1 MAGGKFDKLAGK
13 VRPGTY
19 INFESTRKDT
29 VGISERG
36 IALIP
41 LIGHTY
47 GPEKE
52 FITITNTAPDGAFT
66 KLGFSI
72 YDDNA
77 KMLLIREAFKL
88 AAKVIVYIPKVGARA
103 AGAGGGLTATAAY
116 GGSRGNALSYTVTAN
131 PVSGFDISVHLDGN
145 LVIGY
150 EAVATSAELIAK
162 NCDYI
167 TFTVDGESPLSAVA
181 GVKLTGGEDAVASN
195 SDITAFLDAMEGVK
209 FNTLA
214 FPVTESTLQAACK
227 TKIKYLRENVGKG
240 VKAVMPGYVSDYEGI
255 INVTNSVVV
264 DGKALTHAEAC
275 AWVAGADAAA
285 KNTQSNTYLAYEGAT
300 AIVDA
305 KTHEQSVA
313 AIQSGEFFFSYSE
326 AGVVVVEYDIN
337 SLTTFKGGKDKTY
350 SKNRVLR
357 VFDTFAES
365 VQLNFPPNKYDNSPV
380 GWEIMEGIGR
390 TILKQFYEAG
400 AIKNVDYDADFT
412 VDRGKSTGDE
422 TYFNIGLEPVDSA
435 EKLYFTIATR

>member
-36 IALIP
+36 IVLIP

-52 FITITNTAPDGAFT
+52 FITITNAAPDGAFA
-66 KLGFSI
+66 KLGYSI
-72 YDDNA
+72 YDDDA
-77 KMLLIREAFKL
+77 QMLLIREAFKL
-88 AAKVIVYIPKVGARA
+88 AAKVIVYVPKVGLKAK
-103 AGAGGGLTATAAY
+103 GTGGGVVGTAAY
-116 GGSRGNALSYTVTAN
+116 GGSRGNSLKYTITAN
-131 PVSGFDISVHLDGN
+131 PVSGFDVSVYLGESLAIS
-145 LVIGY
+145 Y
-150 EAVATSAELIAK
+150 EAVLTTAELVAK
-162 NCDYI
+162 KCEYI
-167 TFTVDGESPLSAVA
+167 TFSADAANPMSAVA
-181 GVKLTGGEDAVASN
+181 GVSLAGGTDVVATN
-195 SDITAFLDAMEGVK
+195 SDITAFLDAMESVK

-214 FPVTESTLQAACK
+214 FPSIESTLQTACK

-240 VKAVMPGYVSDYEGI
+240 VKAAIPDFTANYEGI
-255 INVTNSVVV
+255 INVTNSVAL
-264 DGKALTHAEAC
+264 DGKELTHAQAC

-285 KNTQSNTYLAYEGAT
+285 RNTQSNTYLSYEGAT

-305 KTHEQSVA
+305 KTHEEAVA
-313 AIQSGEFFFSYSE
+313 AIQNGEFFFSYSE
-326 AGVVVVEYDIN
+326 AGAVVVEYDIN
-337 SLTTFKGGKDKTY
+337 SLTTFSGGKDKTY

-357 VFDTFAES
+357 VFDTFGES
-365 VQLNFPPNKYDNSPV
+365 VQLNFPPNKYDNSPD
-380 GWEIMEGIGR
+380 GWDIMEGIGH

-400 AIKNVDYDADFT
+400 AIKNVDYDTDFT

-422 TYFNIGLEPVDSA
+422 TYFNVAIEPVDSA
-435 EKLYFTIATR
+435 EKLYFTVSTR